1 MESRGVTTSIRPGE
15 LSAHSLLARYR
26 GIGGFTD
33 CWIAV
38 LPGQVTHADDVE
50 AFDSTTLIGHGHS
63 NTERQGDLDEA
74 AERQSRRSPRHV
86 TAATSGSPR
95 RASSAP
101 MSGAGAGFAGGL
113 RRPPTRPARVDY
125 ANTMSA
131 LGTAVTRGPKLVMS
145 VSVAFW

>member
-1 MESRGVTTSIRPGE
+1 VTTSIRPGE

-63 NTERQGDLDEA
+63 NRRLLT
-74 AERQSRRSPRHV
+74 RQSSR
-86 TAATSGSPR
+86 AA
-95 RASSAP
+95 
-101 MSGAGAGFAGGL
+101 GL
-113 RRPPTRPARVDY
+113 RAP
-125 ANTMSA
+125 
-131 LGTAVTRGPKLVMS
+131 
-145 VSVAFW
+145 